1 MNNQNDIFDERLLNL
16 QKDRRKL
23 LPWWMKA
30 FIWIFLLFSAMI
42 PIVLVFAFLGYNTTV
57 SLYGIE
63 TNNALSTIGVLVIT
77 LYILKGVVSY
87 GLWLGKKWAIDLGI
101 LDAIVGILSCFYVMY
116 ISSTMEF
123 SFRLEVAF
131 LIPYLIKLLNLKPL
145 WSHGV

>member
-63 TNNALSTIGVLVIT
+63 TNNALSTIGGLVIT
-77 LYILKGVVSY
+77 
-87 GLWLGKKWAIDLGI
+87 
-101 LDAIVGILSCFYVMY
+101 
-116 ISSTMEF
+116 
-123 SFRLEVAF
+123 
-131 LIPYLIKLLNLKPL
+131 
-145 WSHGV
+145 